1 MADAPGTFRPIDDPQ
16 AEVDRL
22 ARDRQIAGG
31 QICAE
36 EDRRDGCPMRN
47 VRPRLRA
54 HDPDHCDR
62 AWAAAAEWLEDP
74 QCSPGPMNSAWS
86 AHE

>member
-1 MADAPGTFRPIDDPQ
+1 MADPPGTFRRIDDPQ

-22 ARDRQIAGG
+22 ARDRQVSGG
-31 QICAE
+31 QICGE
-36 EDRRDGCPMRN
+36 VVRRCDRDCEIGPVHCPWHHQ
-47 VRPRLRA
+47 PRHKRGY

-62 AWAAAAEWLEDP
+62 VWGA
-74 QCSPGPMNSAWS
+74 

>member
-1 MADAPGTFRPIDDPQ
+1 MGDPPGTFREIGDPA
-16 AEVDRL
+16 AEVARL
-22 ARDRQIAGG
+22 SRQRQISAG
-31 QICAE
+31 QICP
-36 EDRRDGCPMRN
+36 EDHRRDGCPMRD

-62 AWAAAAEWLEDP
+62 VWEA
-74 QCSPGPMNSAWS
+74 

>member
-1 MADAPGTFRPIDDPQ
+1 MADPPGTFREIDDPQ

-22 ARDRQIAGG
+22 ARERQITAG
-31 QICAE
+31 QVCAE
-36 EDRRDGCPMRN
+36 VVRRDGCAMRRI
-47 VRPRLRA
+47 RPRLRT

-62 AWAAAAEWLEDP
+62 VWEA
-74 QCSPGPMNSAWS
+74 

>member
-1 MADAPGTFRPIDDPQ
+1 MADAPGTFRRIDDPQ

-22 ARDRQIAGG
+22 ARDRQISAG

-36 EDRRDGCPMRN
+36 QDRRDGCPMRN

-62 AWAAAAEWLEDP
+62 V
-74 QCSPGPMNSAWS
+74 WS
-86 AHE
+86 AAHG

>member
-1 MADAPGTFRPIDDPQ
+1 MADQRGILREIPDPQ

-22 ARDRQIAGG
+22 SRERQISAG

-36 EDRRDGCPMRN
+36 GDRRCDADCEAGPVHCIWHHQ
-47 VRPRLRA
+47 PRHKRGY

-62 AWAAAAEWLEDP
+62 VWGI
-74 QCSPGPMNSAWS
+74 SGPPPRTSQDR
-86 AHE
+86 

>member
-1 MADAPGTFRPIDDPQ
+1 MADLPGTLRHIEDPQ

-22 ARDRQIAGG
+22 ARQRQISAG

-36 EDRRDGCPMRN
+36 EDRREDCPMRN

-62 AWAAAAEWLEDP
+62 VWSAAAHD
-74 QCSPGPMNSAWS
+74 
-86 AHE
+86 